1 MADDHTDP
9 NPAAPIGASEPP
21 PASVQEA
28 LQRAR
33 RHALAAIGESIA
45 TAEALLD
52 AAALAVDGKPASE
65 HAWLS
70 RASHVLEGLRAGLG
84 GGDASEAATVLGAL
98 ADALDAE
105 IARWERRARDDDEA
119 RSVLRAFLGLREVL
133 WEFGVRPGGSSERE
147 EPSAPRTPRRKTGPR
162 RRPPRVQRVSVE

>member
-1 MADDHTDP
+1 MADEFTRP
-9 NPAAPIGASEPP
+9 GATASGAPESP
-21 PASVQEA
+21 PASPQEA

-45 TAEALLD
+45 TVEALLD

-70 RASHVLEGLRAGLG
+70 GATGVLEGLRAGLG
-84 GGDASEAATVLGAL
+84 GGDASDAATVLGAL

-105 IARWERRARDDDEA
+105 IARWEGLARDDDEA
-119 RSVLRAFLGLREVL
+119 RSVLRAFFGLREVL
-133 WEFGVRPGGSSERE
+133 WEFGVRSRG
-147 EPSAPRTPRRKTGPR
+147 PSAAEEAAAPRAPRRKPR
-162 RRPPRVQRVSVE
+162 RRGPPRVQRVSVE